1 MLTADTGQGHG
12 ALCPPSADE
21 SVAGGGFRFC
31 VSRGPSR
38 KPATGD
44 LAALEGPEVPGPAGL
59 ANAVSAGPV
68 LPGLQGVKAGDR
80 QLGEVTTAA
89 QGSPAPLPDLRARG
103 LACGAG
109 CTGSRGQVGRS
120 EARGPRSHA
129 RPSQPLCP
137 RAPISAPGEFLA
149 ACCAWQQPPS
159 RPGWD
164 RGLVGLAAPPA
175 LPRPPCPRCPG
186 ARPCLAPQL
195 LKHKPR
201 CRPPC

>member
-1 MLTADTGQGHG
+1 MTADTGQGHG

-109 CTGSRGQVGRS
+109 CTGSRGRVGRS
-120 EARGPRSHA
+120 EARGPPSPCAPGLRFRRRASFWLRVVHGSSPLPGQGGTVGWWGSRWP
-129 RPSQPLCP
+129 RPSPGP
-137 RAPISAPGEFLA
+137 PAPG
-149 ACCAWQQPPS
+149 
-159 RPGWD
+159 
-164 RGLVGLAAPPA
+164 V
-175 LPRPPCPRCPG
+175 
-186 ARPCLAPQL
+186 LAPGPAWP
-195 LKHKPR
+195 HS
-201 CRPPC
+201 C